1 MSKYKCGSFVRIC
14 KSNLTLRC
22 LAENKSAL
30 IRMFTSNEW
39 TLSKFAKI
47 VDGKQIEEVIMDKEF
62 WKDVIICLKGASPLI
77 KVLRL
82 VDSDEEPSMRLI
94 YEAMDQAKEKIQTNF
109 NSVQKR

>member
-1 MSKYKCGSFVRIC
+1 
-14 KSNLTLRC
+14 
-22 LAENKSAL
+22 
-30 IRMFTSNEW
+30 MFTSNEW

-82 VDSDEEPSMRLI
+82 VDLDEEPSMRLI